1 MLSSSIQTLSQA
13 DLDLIHRSALEVL
26 RDVGARVDHERMRTL
41 LADFGCRVEGS
52 VVKFPEQVVEY
63 VVEKMRDPSNQDHG
77 YTGTLPLSWHR
88 IPKEARVVPVAT
100 GQATKAHD
108 LETDEL
114 RPATRRDLIQAC
126 RIVDNLPGAVTGHPV
141 FLPQDVPPMVRDLY
155 TLVTVAEHYPY
166 SDFVEIYSP
175 EMVPFFLEAGQVI
188 CGSGEALKKDPP
200 FCSWA
205 FATPPLAFGRHGFE
219 ILFQLKD
226 FGLERG
232 YGVGGVMPILGASTP
247 MTLAG
252 YLVMQTAEVLA
263 CNVMNWALLGRV
275 SGYGGG
281 PTILDMKQ
289 MTPSQSAPEAALL
302 FLACMALQRYYGN
315 PDPMFPY
322 ALNADSKFPDIQA
335 GIDKTLTATLAVL
348 AGSRV
353 LSAGMGCLALSGVA
367 SLAQLVIDYELC
379 KSLEHIVRGFVVD
392 ADHIGLDLIKKVGIG
407 GSFLDERHTV
417 KYMRETLCFPQL
429 FDRGSVGD
437 WQLDRQGMLAQAKAK
452 VRQILSKD
460 KEPAYLKPEQV
471 AELER
476 IAVRAAKQFAW

>member
-1 MLSSSIQTLSQA
+1 M
-13 DLDLIHRSALEVL
+13 
-26 RDVGARVDHERMRTL
+26 
-41 LADFGCRVEGS
+41 
-52 VVKFPEQVVEY
+52 
-63 VVEKMRDPSNQDHG
+63 
-77 YTGTLPLSWHR
+77 
-88 IPKEARVVPVAT
+88 
-100 GQATKAHD
+100 
-108 LETDEL
+108 
-114 RPATRRDLIQAC
+114 
-126 RIVDNLPGAVTGHPV
+126 

-175 EMVPFFLEAGQVI
+175 EMAPFFLEAGQVI
-188 CGSGEALKKDPP
+188 CGSVEALKKDPP

-205 FATPPLAFGRHGFE
+205 FATPPLTFSRHGFE

-232 YGVGGVMPILGASTP
+232 YGIGGVMPILGASTP

-263 CNVMNWALLGRV
+263 CNVINWALLRRV

-281 PTILDMKQ
+281 PTIMDMKQ

-302 FLACMALQRYYGN
+302 FLASVELQRYYGN

-322 ALNADSKFPDIQA
+322 ALSADSKIPDVQA

-353 LSAGMGCLALSGVA
+353 LSAGMGCLALAGVA

-392 ADHIGLDLIKKVGIG
+392 AEHIGLDLIKEVGIG
-407 GSFLDERHTV
+407 GSFLGEQHTV
-417 KYMRETLCFPQL
+417 KYMRETLYFPRL
-429 FDRGSVGD
+429 FDRGSAGD
-437 WQLDRQGMLAQAKAK
+437 WQLDRQGMLARAKGR
-452 VRQILSKD
+452 VRQILNED
-460 KEPAYLKPEQV
+460 KGPTYLSREQV
-471 AELER
+471 KELER
-476 IAVRAAKQFAW
+476 IADRAVKEFE

>member
-1 MLSSSIQTLSQA
+1 MFSSNIQTLSQA

-41 LADFGCRVEGS
+41 LADFGCQVKGS

-63 VVEKMRDPSNQDHG
+63 VVGKMRDPSNQDHG
-77 YTGTLPLSWHR
+77 YTGTLPLNWQR

-100 GQATKAHD
+100 GQATRTHD

-114 RPATRRDLIQAC
+114 RPATRQDLIQAC

-175 EMVPFFLEAGQVI
+175 EMAPLFLEAGQVI
-188 CGSGEALKKDPP
+188 CGSVEALKEEPP

-205 FATPPLAFGRHGFE
+205 FATPPLVFGNHGFE
-219 ILFQLKD
+219 IIFQLKD
-226 FGLERG
+226 FGLKRG

-302 FLACMALQRYYGN
+302 FLASVELQRYYGN

-322 ALNADSKFPDIQA
+322 ALSADSKIPDVQA

-353 LSAGMGCLALSGVA
+353 LSAGMGCLALAGVA

-392 ADHIGLDLIKKVGIG
+392 AEHIGLDLIKEVGIG
-407 GSFLDERHTV
+407 GSFLGEQHTV
-417 KYMRETLCFPQL
+417 KYMRETLYFPKL
-429 FDRGSVGD
+429 FDRGSAGD
-437 WQLDRQGMLAQAKAK
+437 WQLDRQGMLARAKGR
-452 VRQILSKD
+452 VCQILSKD

-476 IAVRAAKQFAW
+476 IATRAAKQFA